1 MRIRPG
7 LRQIDVS
14 GNFTVF
20 PRMRLSG
27 SHRAVAP
34 GGCAV
39 ASVVQ
44 VHVVRLAASVVTSL
58 IIATE
63 LQANVYRV
71 FS

>member
-7 LRQIDVS
+7 LRQIDLS

-44 VHVVRLAASVVTSL
+44 VQCCKVGRQCGHIPHYCYRTAS
-58 IIATE
+58 
-63 LQANVYRV
+63 
-71 FS
+71 